1 MLVDGS
7 GPLTEEDNAILKLA
21 QAVPQTIVLATKAD
35 RPTFTLP
42 DIPGV
47 LALSS
52 LTGEGLDALEREIA
66 RRFPEGGG
74 DSGELLTSRRQA
86 EAVQRASE
94 CLPGGV

>member
-7 GPLTEEDNAILKLA
+7 GPLTAEDNAILKLA
-21 QAVPQTIVLATKAD
+21 QSVPQTIVLATKAD

-66 RRFPEGGG
+66 RRFPVGGG

-86 EAVQRASE
+86 
-94 CLPGGV
+94 